1 MKDEIIELLK
11 QIKPGV
17 DYANQESL
25 IGDGILESF
34 DLVTLISLL
43 NNKFNIYI
51 SVSDL
56 LPENFETVEA
66 IEELVNRLK

>member
-1 MKDEIIELLK
+1 MREEIIEILK

-17 DYANQESL
+17 DYEKQTDL

-43 NNKFNIYI
+43 NNKFDIYI
-51 SVSDL
+51 TVADL
-56 LPENFETVEA
+56 VPENFESVTT